1 MQLFRLQEA
10 ATAAKYIRESN
21 VGTVLHKAR
30 MCFVY
35 HMATFPAQHDW
46 IWNLRGTGTWC
57 SRYCVQYLGI

>member
-1 MQLFRLQEA
+1 MAFVPIPR
-10 ATAAKYIRESN
+10 TTAKYIRESN

-46 IWNLRGTGTWC
+46 IWNLRGTW
-57 SRYCVQYLGI
+57 